1 MLSHTGLRLTR
12 RVGASVLRLGV
23 IFVVVLLR
31 NVITFVLREDAAV
44 PGVCM
49 STCGLRSVRMASMP
63 RSGGRLH
70 GCSGLVVA
78 EFTIS

>member
-12 RVGASVLRLGV
+12 RVRASMLRLGV
-23 IFVVVLLR
+23 IFVVLLR

-78 EFTIS
+78 GFTIS